1 MPEKQGEQTPCKF
14 TLITGEPTE
23 LQMLEKAGI
32 KDADSLIVGGIE
44 NQDSREADVV
54 MLAMLLV
61 LQDALVSCKRDARHP
76 LHVVGQVTPSFQ
88 IYPATWKYVKPAG
101 NFSHVQ

>member
-1 MPEKQGEQTPCKF
+1 MPEKQGDNTPCKF

-23 LQMLEKAGI
+23 LKKLEEAGI

-44 NQDSREADVV
+44 KQDPREADTL

-61 LQDALVSCKRDARHP
+61 LQDALVRCKRDPHHP
-76 LHVVGQVTPSFQ
+76 LHVVSQVRYFFRGMPLG
-88 IYPATWKYVKPAG
+88 INPDGDCPAE
-101 NFSHVQ
+101 